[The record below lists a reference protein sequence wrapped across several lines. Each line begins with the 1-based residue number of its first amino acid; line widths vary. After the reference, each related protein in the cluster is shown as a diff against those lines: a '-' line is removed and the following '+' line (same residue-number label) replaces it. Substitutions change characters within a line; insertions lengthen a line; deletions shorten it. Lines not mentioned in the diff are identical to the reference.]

1 MESAGIGVL
10 DIEEEPEPKSPTAK
24 GEPEGDGWQKVES
37 KKKKSPVR
45 KQRTSMCAIVTNLI
59 SPQKQSESPSSESH
73 ESKGSTTNSFEPL
86 TDPEDKAE
94 DETGEEE
101 QFVALTEHQAAVARL
116 DNLQD
121 MINSFSAEANIIQGL
136 QDVALN
142 DNVEVKSEETQNL
155 HDEKDFHQAG
165 SEY

>member
-1 MESAGIGVL
+1 MFKKVKKVKKG
-10 DIEEEPEPKSPTAK
+10 SPSRKIRT
-24 GEPEGDGWQKVES
+24 GD
-37 KKKKSPVR
+37 
-45 KQRTSMCAIVTNLI
+45 MCAKVTNFM
-59 SPQKQSESPSSESH
+59 SPHKQSESPSSESH

-94 DETGEEE
+94 DGTGEEE

-142 DNVEVKSEETQNL
+142 DNVEVKSEETQNPP
-155 HDEKDFHQAG
+155 DEKDFHQAG
-165 SEY
+165 SE